1 MGTLEIRD
9 LDPRL
14 MARLNVRATR
24 NGRSMEDEAADIIRQ
39 ALSAEPASGQTLVEV
54 ARAAVHS
61 FGGVDLELPP
71 RGPIR
76 EPPDFGS

>member
-1 MGTLEIRD
+1 MGTFEIRD

-14 MARLNVRATR
+14 KARLNIRATR

-54 ARAAVHS
+54 ARAAVQS
-61 FGGVDLELPP
+61 FGGVDLELPQ